1 MAGLVCY
8 NITMSLQEQIKAD
21 FKAAMLEHDEVR
33 KLTISGL
40 KSAMQ
45 YKKVALGNQADLTE
59 DQMLDVVAAQ
69 VKQRDDSIAIYQ
81 QAGDTERA
89 AAEQAQRDILAA
101 YLPKPLSADEL
112 SAVAHEVITANNF
125 TMKDMGKA
133 IAAVKAKVGHAA
145 TGGDIAAAVKR
156 SFNQ

>member
-1 MAGLVCY
+1 
-8 NITMSLQEQIKAD
+8 
-21 FKAAMLEHDEVR
+21 MLEHDEVK

-101 YLPKPLSADEL
+101 YLPKPLSVDEL
-112 SAVAHEVITANNF
+112 SAVAHEVIAANNF

-133 IAAVKAKVGHAA
+133 IATVKAKVGHAA

>member
-1 MAGLVCY
+1 
-8 NITMSLQEQIKAD
+8 
-21 FKAAMLEHDEVR
+21 MLEHDEVK

-89 AAEQAQRDILAA
+89 AAEQAQRDIWRR
-101 YLPKPLSADEL
+101 
-112 SAVAHEVITANNF
+112 IC
-125 TMKDMGKA
+125 
-133 IAAVKAKVGHAA
+133 
-145 TGGDIAAAVKR
+145 R
-156 SFNQ
+156 SHFRRTS